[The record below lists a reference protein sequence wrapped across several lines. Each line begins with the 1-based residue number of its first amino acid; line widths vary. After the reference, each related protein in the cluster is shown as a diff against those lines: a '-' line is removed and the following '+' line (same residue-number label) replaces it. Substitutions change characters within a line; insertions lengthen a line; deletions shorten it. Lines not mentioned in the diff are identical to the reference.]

1 MAHVNAWN
9 TRRGREQSVPAHWV
23 DNPHI
28 FDGVFTRE
36 KPAPKSTATP
46 PKARKSRAKNSRRK
60 AGTADA
66 PATDEAAT
74 TTTSTP
80 VAGESTKEK

>member
-1 MAHVNAWN
+1 MAHVTAWN
-9 TRRGREQSVPAHWV
+9 KRRGKEQSVPAHWV

-28 FDGVFTRE
+28 FGGVFTRE
-36 KPAPKSTATP
+36 QPAPESAATP
-46 PKARKSRAKNSRRK
+46 PRERKSRAKNSRRK

-80 VAGESTKEK
+80 DAGESTKEK